1 MTGVFSLFFVHLG
14 IFLTCRVSRNRYGA
28 HLNKEQVEEL
38 VAPHQESSELVESW
52 LADYGVDSSKI
63 SHSSGPWMNIRVP
76 VSTAERMLGA
86 TYNVYYSP
94 VSGKTV
100 VRTLRYSLPNVL
112 YDHVDL
118 VTPTTYFGATR
129 KMKATSFLDD
139 LPISLDVA
147 NLNGTDPCNVNITPS
162 CLQSLYN
169 INYTPQAADKN
180 SLGVVGY
187 LNQVAIRKDF
197 QVWALHSPYHLVLKV
212 SYIQSFL
219 QQFRPDAAGANFT
232 TFQVNNGSDDQ
243 NSTGD
248 NSEVNTLCSSPI
260 EYNH

>member
-1 MTGVFSLFFVHLG
+1 MNSVFRLFFVHLG
-14 IFLTCRVSRNRYGA
+14 IFLSFSRIRYGA
-28 HLNKEQVEEL
+28 HLNKDQVEEL

-63 SHSSGPWMNIRVP
+63 AHSSGSWMNIRVP
-76 VSTAERMLGA
+76 VSTAERMLGT

-112 YDHVDL
+112 HDHVDL
-118 VTPTTYFGATR
+118 VTPTTYFGTTQ

-139 LPISLDVA
+139 LPLSIDVA
-147 NLNGTDPCNVNITPS
+147 TNLNGTNPCNFNITPS

-169 INYTPQAADKN
+169 IHYTPQAADKN
-180 SLGVVGY
+180 SMGVVGF
-187 LNQVAIRKDF
+187 LDQVAIRTDF
-197 QVWALHSPYHLVLKV
+197 
-212 SYIQSFL
+212 QSFL
-219 QQFRPDAAGANFT
+219 QKFRPDAAAANFT

-248 NSEVNTLCSSPI
+248 TSEAALDIQVKCFGFAWNCRG
-260 EYNH
+260 

>member
-1 MTGVFSLFFVHLG
+1 MNSVFRLFFVHLG
-14 IFLTCRVSRNRYGA
+14 IFLSFSRIRYGA
-28 HLNKEQVEEL
+28 HLNKDQVEEL

-63 SHSSGPWMNIRVP
+63 AHSSGSWMNIRVP
-76 VSTAERMLGA
+76 VSTAERMLGT

-112 YDHVDL
+112 HDHVDL
-118 VTPTTYFGATR
+118 VTPTTYFGTTQ

-139 LPISLDVA
+139 LPLSIDVA
-147 NLNGTDPCNVNITPS
+147 TNLNGTNPCNFNITPS

-169 INYTPQAADKN
+169 IHYTPQAADKN
-180 SLGVVGY
+180 SMGVVGF
-187 LNQVAIRKDF
+187 LDQVAIRTDF
-197 QVWALHSPYHLVLKV
+197 QVWALHSPYHLVLKG

-219 QQFRPDAAGANFT
+219 QKFRPDAAAANFT

-248 NSEVNTLCSSPI
+248 TSEVNTLCSSPI
-260 EYNH
+260 E